1 MFSYPRAMRR
11 LINELSKL
19 PSIGEKSATRL
30 AYHLVTAH
38 NADSLNLAE
47 AIKLAKTETILCRE
61 CFFLSAN
68 TLCEICSDHTRDAT
82 QICVVEKPADV
93 VAIER
98 SGGYRGRYHVL
109 HGLWSP
115 LRGISPGEIKIDEL
129 ITRIV
134 GNNQSNSSGTI
145 SVNEVVLA
153 TSTTV
158 EGDATAL
165 YIANAVSKYGI
176 KVSRI
181 AQGIPKGGDV
191 EYADDLTLS
200 HAIEGRKNF

>member
-134 GNNQSNSSGTI
+134 GDNQSNSSGTI